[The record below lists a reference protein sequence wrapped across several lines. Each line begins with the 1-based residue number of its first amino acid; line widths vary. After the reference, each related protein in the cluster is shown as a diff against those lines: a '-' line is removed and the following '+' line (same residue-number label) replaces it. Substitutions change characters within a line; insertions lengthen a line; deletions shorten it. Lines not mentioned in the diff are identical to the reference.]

1 MTNLLPPPQETP
13 TLNLNG
19 LEIFSALG
27 RGSKGVVFLVKSETK
42 HLALKV
48 ILKESIEKKN
58 NRVSFEQRV
67 LSRFDHPL
75 FPHIHGVL
83 ETDKVVG
90 YAIDYCPGR
99 DLNSLKKK
107 QSEGMFSVEIIRFYA
122 AELVI
127 ALEYLHNQGIV
138 YRDLKPDNVMIQEN
152 GHLMLVD
159 FDLSTNLPPRTPS
172 QPSPAT
178 TETVRDSTV
187 TKKER
192 FFQFSGLCNSGIS
205 PDDSESK
212 STELDS
218 SGEKSNS
225 FVGTEE
231 YVAPEV
237 ITGTG
242 HDFAVDWWSLGVV
255 LYEMLYGTTPFK
267 GLNRKETF
275 FKILTKPPCLVGE
288 TTALRDLIRKLLEK
302 DPNRRINVEGIKG
315 HDFFSGLDWDAVV
328 NVSRPPYIPVPEDN
342 EISEIDVEKFV
353 HEIFAK
359 YNGDNNR
366 SSSNMKGQD
375 RVSNTLV
382 DNNGNFLDF

>member
-1 MTNLLPPPQETP
+1 MSDLFPPPPEKNQIP
-13 TLNLNG
+13 TLNFTG

-27 RGSKGVVFLVKSETK
+27 RGSKGVVFLVKSENK
-42 HLALKV
+42 WLALKV
-48 ILKESIEKKN
+48 ILKESIEKN
-58 NRVSFEQRV
+58 NRVSFEQQV

-75 FPHIHGVL
+75 FPSLHGVL
-83 ETDKVVG
+83 KTDKVVG

-99 DLNSLKKK
+99 DLNSLRKK
-107 QSEGMFSVEIIRFYA
+107 QSEGMFSDEIIRFYA

-172 QPSPAT
+172 QLSPAT
-178 TETVRDSTV
+178 STATEK
-187 TKKER
+187 KKER
-192 FFQFSGLCNSGIS
+192 FFLFSGLCNSGIS
-205 PDDSESK
+205 PDESV
-212 STELDS
+212 STEMESD

-237 ITGTG
+237 ITGSG
-242 HDFAVDWWSLGVV
+242 HDFAVDWWSFGVV

-267 GLNRKETF
+267 GSNRKETF

-288 TTALRDLIRKLLEK
+288 TTSLRGLIRNLLEK

-315 HDFFSGLDWDAVV
+315 HDFFSGLDWDLVI
-328 NVSRPPYIPVPEDN
+328 NVSRPPYIPSPEDY
-342 EISEIDVEKFV
+342 EIWKIDVENFV

-359 YNGDNNR
+359 YDGDNNH
-366 SSSNMKGQD
+366 SSNIKGKDQI
-375 RVSNTLV
+375 NYTLV
-382 DNNGNFLDF
+382 GSSNFLDF